1 MKPQIF
7 SMRNALVSIIG
18 FLLIMTTATIGCGV
32 FVNRVMTRDT
42 ILLTLDDLHMIGLR
56 KSNRIYRLPSYPYI
70 SVIAGFQQGGS
81 GGLTIQYWLF
91 DSSSTAKKAAEAE
104 WTWTFAGPADFQ
116 PEPNPEDIIGDA
128 TWRNIYR
135 SPREWENDRTDIC
148 FVKYNLLVSVRA
160 SGHGHLEYTRDIA
173 RHIEAKIEAV
183 LEKK

>member
-7 SMRNALVSIIG
+7 SRRNVLVNLIG
-18 FLLIMTTATIGCGV
+18 FLLLMTTATIGCGV

-42 ILLTLDDLHMIGLR
+42 ILLTLDDLYRIGLTKR
-56 KSNRIYRLPSYPYI
+56 NRIYRLPSYPYL

-81 GGLTIQYWLF
+81 GYLTIQYWLF
-91 DSSSTAKKAAEAE
+91 DASSTAKKAAEVQ
-104 WTWTFAGPADFQ
+104 WTWTFAGRADFQ
-116 PEPNPEDIIGDA
+116 PEPNPEDVIGDA

-135 SPREWENDRTDIC
+135 SPREWENDKTDIC

-173 RHIEAKIEAV
+173 RHIDSKIEAV
-183 LEKK
+183 LKKK